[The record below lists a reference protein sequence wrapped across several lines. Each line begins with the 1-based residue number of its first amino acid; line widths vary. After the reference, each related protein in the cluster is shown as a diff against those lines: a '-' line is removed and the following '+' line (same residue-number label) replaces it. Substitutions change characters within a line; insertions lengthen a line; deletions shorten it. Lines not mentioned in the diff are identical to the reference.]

1 MRYADLIALYFERS
15 NALQSY
21 WTVYVVVIGGLLAVA
36 ALRPRR
42 DVLAGVLASIL
53 YCAFAYKN
61 LSAIHDVT
69 LNRFATLDA
78 IHAYHKLASSSP
90 EFSEIEVV
98 GSAIEPTL
106 LPPAY
111 DGVRNFHIGC
121 DAMTLAILWA
131 LQWRRQENRPPPTP

>member
-21 WTVYVVVIGGLLAVA
+21 WTVCVLVIGGLLAVA

-61 LSAIHDVT
+61 LSAM
-69 LNRFATLDA
+69 
-78 IHAYHKLASSSP
+78 
-90 EFSEIEVV
+90 
-98 GSAIEPTL
+98 
-106 LPPAY
+106 PPAY
-111 DGVRNFHIGC
+111 DGVHNFHISC
-121 DAMTLAILWA
+121 DVMALAILWA
-131 LQWRRQENRPPPTP
+131 LQWRRHGSRPTPSL